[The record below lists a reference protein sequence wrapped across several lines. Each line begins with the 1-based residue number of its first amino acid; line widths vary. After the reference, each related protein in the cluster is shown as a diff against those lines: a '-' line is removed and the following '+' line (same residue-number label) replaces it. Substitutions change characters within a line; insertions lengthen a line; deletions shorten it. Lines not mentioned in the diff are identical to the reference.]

1 MTAQP
6 VEAVW
11 FWKYPK
17 TAFRALYG
25 RFPGSSLYSKDYL
38 QVSGDCMDAMDT
50 AFGRSIGDIIP
61 ITYEWPGGTL
71 SGELRDTSAT
81 ETTPRDHLSWPTTGP
96 RPAPW
101 TLTDAADAIKA
112 IPGDPSA
119 TTEADA
125 EAELSDLEAKG
136 IGAWIVAVK
145 LAGEPTS
152 LHIRAYLENP
162 PAGFDYAATT
172 LLPEPVR
179 TAMAAV
185 KGACGVVVGGR
196 ATPVRAGKIVDRVI
210 SALERS
216 PNVLLIGPPGTG
228 KTVALEDLRQLY
240 ESGGTTLLFDP
251 AKTFDAWPTV
261 LPGDRKVISVVFH
274 PSYSYEEFVIG
285 LVPKAGASFALE
297 ARPGPLLAL
306 AHWAQD
312 SGRAALLVI
321 DEFNR
326 GNAAGIFGDSLALL
340 DKEKRDDPPAQTGA
354 SIARGYPRETVDV
367 PTSYANSKG
376 TAVEPDLRLPASL
389 RIVAA
394 LNSSDRSVAP
404 LDAALRRRFAI
415 LSVEPDYDVL
425 AEHLGVPAI
434 PDPFVLPTDWTTWSA
449 EQALQLT
456 VAVLRGL
463 NRRLSSV
470 IGDDF
475 LLGHASFWGVAGTT
489 TPQIVKSLAQAFDE
503 QIAGTL
509 RLTFA
514 DQDDQLAA
522 VLGVRV
528 APAAAGSGATLA
540 AWEAPAAAVAAV
552 AERRLKITPVSTLSL
567 ADGAELLLGL
577 I

>member
-25 RFPGSSLYSKDYL
+25 RFAGSTIYSKDYL

-50 AFGRSIGDIIP
+50 AFARSIGEVVP
-61 ITYEWPGGTL
+61 ITYQWPGGTV

-81 ETTPRDHLSWPTTGP
+81 ETPRDHLSWPTTGP

-101 TLTDAADAIKA
+101 TLTPTPDPLRA
-112 IPGDPSA
+112 IPGDPDA
-119 TTEADA
+119 KNETDA
-125 EAELSDLEAKG
+125 EAVLNDLESKDL
-136 IGAWIVAVK
+136 GAWIVAVK
-145 LAGEPTS
+145 LAGEPAV
-152 LHIRAYLENP
+152 LHVRAYLDNP
-162 PAGFDYAATT
+162 PTGFDYAATA
-172 LLPEPVR
+172 LLPEPIR

-185 KGACGVVVGGR
+185 RGACGVVVGGR
-196 ATPVRAGKIVDRVI
+196 AKPVRAGKVVDRVL

-216 PNVLLIGPPGTG
+216 PNVLLVGPPGTG

-251 AKTFDAWPTV
+251 DKTFDSWPTV
-261 LPGDRKVISVVFH
+261 LPGDRKVLSVVFH

-312 SGRAALLVI
+312 TGRAALLVI

-326 GNAAGIFGDSLALL
+326 GNAAGIFGDTLALL
-340 DKEKRDDPPAQTGA
+340 DKDKRDDPPAQIGA
-354 SIARGYPRETVDV
+354 SIARAYPLEAVDV
-367 PTSYANSKG
+367 HPSYANSKG
-376 TAVEPDLRLPASL
+376 TTVETNLRLPASL

-415 LSVEPDYDVL
+415 LTVEPDYDVL
-425 AEHLGVPAI
+425 ADHFGVPAI
-434 PDPFVLPTDWTTWSA
+434 SDPFVLPTDWATWTA
-449 EQALQLT
+449 ERALQLT

-475 LLGHASFWGVAGTT
+475 LLGHAAFWSVNGTT
-489 TPQIVKSLAQAFDE
+489 TPQVVNSLAQSFDE
-503 QIAGTL
+503 QVAGTL

-522 VLGVRV
+522 VLGIGG
-528 APAAAGSGATLA
+528 APVVAGSGATLA
-540 AWEAPAAAVAAV
+540 SWEAPAAAVAAV
-552 AERRLKITPVSTLSL
+552 AERRLKITSLSTLSL
-567 ADGAELLLGL
+567 ADAAKLLLGL
-577 I
+577 T

>member
-6 VEAVW
+6 VDAVW
-11 FWKYPK
+11 FWKYTK
-17 TAFRALYG
+17 TAFHALYG
-25 RFPGSSLYSKDYL
+25 RFPGSTLYSKDYL
-38 QVSGDCMDAMDT
+38 QVSGDCMDALDT
-50 AFGRSIGDIIP
+50 AFGRSIGEVLA
-61 ITYEWPGGTL
+61 ITYRWPGGSV
-71 SGELRDTSAT
+71 SGEVRDTSAT
-81 ETTPRDHLSWPTTGP
+81 ESTPRDHLSWPTTGP

-101 TLTDAADAIKA
+101 TLTPIPDATKA

-119 TTEADA
+119 TTETGA
-125 EAELSDLEAKG
+125 EAVLGKLESDDL
-136 IGAWIVAVK
+136 GAWVVAVK
-145 LAGEPTS
+145 LAGEPAT
-152 LHIRAYLENP
+152 LHVRAYLDRP
-162 PAGFDYAATT
+162 PSGFEYAATS
-172 LLPEPVR
+172 LLPEPVLS
-179 TAMAAV
+179 AMGAA

-196 ATPVRAGKIVDRVI
+196 AKPVRAGKIVDRVL
-210 SALERS
+210 SALKRS
-216 PNVLLIGPPGTG
+216 PNVLLMGPPGTG

-251 AKTFDAWPTV
+251 EKAFDAWPTV
-261 LPGDRKVISVVFH
+261 LPGERKVISVVFH

-285 LVPKAGASFALE
+285 LIPKAGESFALE

-312 SGRAALLVI
+312 AGSAGLLVI

-326 GNAAGIFGDSLALL
+326 GNAAGIFGDTLALL
-340 DKEKRDDPPAQTGA
+340 DKDKRDDPPTQTGA
-354 SIARGYPRETVDV
+354 TIARAYPLEAVNV
-367 PTSYANSKG
+367 SPSYANSKG
-376 TAVEPDLRLPASL
+376 TAVETDLRLPASL

-415 LSVEPDYDVL
+415 LTVEPDYDVL
-425 AEHLGVPAI
+425 TEHLGVPSI
-434 PDPFVLPTDWTTWSA
+434 SDPFMLPPDWATWTA

-475 LLGHASFWGVAGTT
+475 LLGHAVFWGVTGTT
-489 TPQIVKSLAQAFDE
+489 APQVVNSLAQAFDE
-503 QIAGTL
+503 QVAGTL

-514 DQDDQLAA
+514 DQDEQLAA
-522 VLGVRV
+522 VLGIGLAPV
-528 APAAAGSGATLA
+528 ATVSGSALANWETPAT
-540 AWEAPAAAVAAV
+540 AVAAV
-552 AERRLKITPVSTLSL
+552 AEKRLKITSLSTLSL
-567 ADGAELLLGL
+567 ADAAELLLGL